1 MADDAKAAVS
11 GFLRAFER
19 GDLRSLAELL
29 TEDFVGHITSADAGI
44 RKVDR
49 DGYVAAVRSMD
60 VRSAN
65 LRLEVPNI
73 VEVEPGRVLVM
84 VEVQAQRGPSVL
96 HNFSGQLATVTD
108 GKLSE
113 LWMVEAS
120 LPRAT
125 HSGRNGAAGNA
136 RSMPGLSGSR
146 NHLDVSPMTARESSR
161 SK

>member
-1 MADDAKAAVS
+1 MAADDAKAVVS

-29 TEDFVGHITSADAGI
+29 TDGFVGHITSADAGI

-60 VRSAN
+60 IRSAN

-84 VEVQAQRGPSVL
+84 VEVHAQRGRSVL

-113 LWMVEAS
+113 LWMVEA
-120 LPRAT
+120 LPA
-125 HSGRNGAAGNA
+125 
-136 RSMPGLSGSR
+136 
-146 NHLDVSPMTARESSR
+146 ESDAFWS
-161 SK
+161 